1 MQISYQLTKRDIK
14 ILMRAKAVFLQL
26 LQPDVYDVAQAI
38 MATSAAGS
46 LQLRDLVETVPTLS
60 TDFTGFVA
68 TQENGTQA
76 SH

>member
-1 MQISYQLTKRDIK
+1 MH
-14 ILMRAKAVFLQL
+14 
-26 LQPDVYDVAQAI
+26 PDVYDVAQAN
-38 MATSAAGS
+38 MATTAAGS

-76 SH
+76 SHQHRHVRRAWLLLVK